1 MSRHSYK
8 WDIIHV
14 QRGAAACGDQEPAS
28 RARHGSIATARG
40 RYDFL
45 PTVLPARTVRGDSV
59 RPEGR
64 PWDVTRGCRWA
75 FE

>member
-28 RARHGSIATARG
+28 RGTTRLYSNCPWAILLLTYGT
-40 RYDFL
+40 L
-45 PTVLPARTVRGDSV
+45 
-59 RPEGR
+59 RPGQCVETQ
-64 PWDVTRGCRWA
+64 TRGSTMGRDGGV
-75 FE
+75 